1 MFNLITLAL
10 HLDLHPPIFH
20 PFPSQKAKW
29 KTIRKHPR
37 LGLMKEGVRVFSWVG
52 FGRSRMPPSQGVDAH
67 QQIIWRSFH
76 STSGWQGTKNLLVH
90 SLENKED
97 QINRLISIS
106 NFNSGLMMGTK
117 RLFKKEKNMNSW
129 TPTLSSQLASTILD
143 PYNDPTEN
151 TLNPPGSCNESRGTQ
166 TWPSCLLPIW
176 CFLLLRDQW
185 KAPDHSSGWRIQ
197 CANPRQQLPDW
208 RSIATWIRRTV
219 APA

>member
-1 MFNLITLAL
+1 
-10 HLDLHPPIFH
+10 
-20 PFPSQKAKW
+20 
-29 KTIRKHPR
+29 
-37 LGLMKEGVRVFSWVG
+37 MKEGVRVFSWVG
-52 FGRSRMPPSQGVDAH
+52 FGRSWMPPSQGVDAH

-90 SLENKED
+90 SLENQKD
-97 QINRLISIS
+97 QINWIDI
-106 NFNSGLMMGTK
+106 NSGLMMGTK
-117 RLFKKEKNMNSW
+117 WVFKKEKKPWTHELLLYHRNLHLQSW
-129 TPTLSSQLASTILD
+129 TPD